1 MSSTS
6 DLVTVA
12 QVKTDLEMVDT
23 AYDALIGSLVTA
35 ASRAIMQRTRREFAP
50 QSASSARDFAVVGR
64 LVDFSPGEAR
74 AVSSVVLDPD
84 TSATTLTSSQYR
96 LRLAPQ
102 STTTYATM
110 MLGASVALPA
120 ALDEFGSYVVRVTA
134 TWGAW
139 DTASVPEDVRRACI
153 ATVGAWMDRAV
164 AEYGVDTGDGRSVG
178 LASAGTWAIPG
189 AAWTLLQP
197 YARMVV

>member
-1 MSSTS
+1 MATS
-6 DLVTVA
+6 DLCTVA
-12 QVKTDLEMVDT
+12 QVKVDLEMSD
-23 AYDALIGSLVTA
+23 ARYDALIGSLVTS

-50 QSASSARDFAVVGR
+50 QSASTARDFHAAGRVV
-64 LVDFSPGEAR
+64 DMAPGEAR
-74 AVSSVVLDPD
+74 SVTSVVLDPD
-84 TSATTLTSSQYR
+84 TIATTLSSAQYR

-102 STTTYATM
+102 STTTYAT
-110 MLGASVALPA
+110 LVIGASVSLPA

-139 DTASVPEDVRRACI
+139 DTASVPEDVRRACVV
-153 ATVGAWMDRAV
+153 TVGAWMDRAI